1 MSNKATRPAY
11 RQKPSGLQRAL
22 PWLLVAGGAVLI
34 GLAVWA
40 AWPRAAAPEV
50 EVTVT
55 GQPSLSVDKEK
66 LDFGDVK
73 LGEWVQ
79 ATFEVANVGDQP
91 LRFSEVP
98 YIRVAAGC

>member
-1 MSNKATRPAY
+1 MSNRARRLAHRQNATP
-11 RQKPSGLQRAL
+11 PQRAL
-22 PWLLVAGGAVLI
+22 PWLLMAGGVVLI

-40 AWPRAAAPEV
+40 VWPRAAAPQV

-55 GQPSLSVDKEK
+55 GRPSLSVNNETI
-66 LDFGDVK
+66 DFGDVK

-79 ATFEVANVGDQP
+79 ATFEVANIGDQP
-91 LRFSEVP
+91 LRFSEAP